1 MPYTISAVDR
11 ALNLLEAVAEHPGL
25 NVTDLANV
33 TGNTKSLVFRLMF
46 TLEQRGY
53 VIKEPASRTYTLGY
67 RPLFLAASAQDNVA
81 LIKAAGP
88 FLDDLAR
95 RTGQQANLL
104 VRDGLHSV
112 CVAIRTTRDS
122 GRLYAQVGRRGP
134 LHAGGGPKILLA
146 FAPDEVREQVL
157 SGPLETF
164 TATTTTDRVAL
175 ERRLAAIRDSG
186 RNESRGDLDANA
198 FSFAHAIHDRSG
210 DVVAAISVAG
220 SLDRLETGD
229 EDRLPKLVAEAAERI
244 SEAMGF
250 RLRFAGAV

>member
-25 NVTDLANV
+25 NVTELANV

-95 RTGQQANLL
+95 RSGQQVNLL

-112 CVAIRTTRDS
+112 CVALRTARDL

-134 LHAGGGPKILLA
+134 LHAGGGPKVLLA
-146 FAPDEVREQVL
+146 FAPDEIREQVL
-157 SGPLETF
+157 SGPLSAF
-164 TATTTTDRVAL
+164 TPTTTTDRGAL
-175 ERRLAAIRDSG
+175 ERRLAVIRETG
-186 RNESRGDLDANA
+186 RNESRGDLDADA
-198 FSFAHAIHDRSG
+198 FSFASAIHDRTG
-210 DVVAAISVAG
+210 EVVAAISVAG
-220 SLDRLETGD
+220 KLDRLEPGD
-229 EDRLPKLVAEAAERI
+229 DEKLPRIVAEAAERI
-244 SEAMGF
+244 SDALGF
-250 RLRFAGAV
+250 RQRFAGAV

>member
-1 MPYTISAVDR
+1 M
-11 ALNLLEAVAEHPGL
+11 NLLEAVAEHPGL
-25 NVTDLANV
+25 NVTELANV

-95 RTGQQANLL
+95 RSGQQVNLL

-112 CVAIRTTRDS
+112 CVALRTARDS

-146 FAPDEVREQVL
+146 FAPDEIREQVL
-157 SGPLETF
+157 AGPLQSF
-164 TATTTTDRVAL
+164 TTTTTTDRAAL
-175 ERRLAAIRDSG
+175 ERRLAVIRDTG

-198 FSFAHAIHDRSG
+198 FSFASAIHDRSG
-210 DVVAAISVAG
+210 EVVAAVSVAG
-220 SLDRLETGD
+220 TLDRLEPGD
-229 EDRLPKLVAEAAERI
+229 DRKLPALVDEAAERI

-250 RLRFAGAV
+250 RQRFAGAV

>member
-1 MPYTISAVDR
+1 M
-11 ALNLLEAVAEHPGL
+11 NLLEAVAEHPGL
-25 NVTDLANV
+25 NVTELANV

-88 FLDDLAR
+88 FLDELAR
-95 RTGQQANLL
+95 RSGQQVNLL

-112 CVAIRTTRDS
+112 CVALRTARDS

-146 FAPDEVREQVL
+146 FAPDEIREQVL
-157 SGPLETF
+157 AGPLQSF
-164 TATTTTDRVAL
+164 TATTTTDRAAL
-175 ERRLAAIRDSG
+175 ERRLAVIRDTG

-198 FSFAHAIHDRSG
+198 FSFASAIHDRSG
-210 DVVAAISVAG
+210 EVVAAVSVAG
-220 SLDRLETGD
+220 TLDRLEPGD
-229 EDRLPKLVAEAAERI
+229 DRKLPTLVTEAAERI

-250 RLRFAGAV
+250 RQRFAGAV

>member
-1 MPYTISAVDR
+1 M
-11 ALNLLEAVAEHPGL
+11 NLLEAVAEHPGL
-25 NVTDLANV
+25 NVTELANV

-81 LIKAAGP
+81 LIKVAGP

-95 RTGQQANLL
+95 RSGQQVNLL

-112 CVAIRTTRDS
+112 CVALRTARDS

-146 FAPDEVREQVL
+146 FAPEEIREQVL
-157 SGPLETF
+157 SEPLQSF
-164 TATTTTDRVAL
+164 TPTTTTDRAL
-175 ERRLAAIRDSG
+175 LEERLTAIRETG

-198 FSFAHAIHDRSG
+198 FSFASAIHDRSG
-210 DVVAAISVAG
+210 EVVAAVSVAG
-220 SLDRLETGD
+220 TLDRLEPGD
-229 EDRLPKLVAEAAERI
+229 DRKLPHLVAEAAERI

-250 RLRFAGAV
+250 RQRFAGAV

>member
-1 MPYTISAVDR
+1 M
-11 ALNLLEAVAEHPGL
+11 NLLEAVAEHPGL
-25 NVTDLANV
+25 NVTELANV

-95 RTGQQANLL
+95 RSGQQVNLL

-112 CVAIRTTRDS
+112 CVALRTARDS

-146 FAPDEVREQVL
+146 FAPDEIREQVL
-157 SGPLETF
+157 AGPLQSF
-164 TATTTTDRVAL
+164 TTTTTTDRAAL
-175 ERRLAAIRDSG
+175 ERRLAVIRDTG

-198 FSFAHAIHDRSG
+198 FSFASAIHDRSG
-210 DVVAAISVAG
+210 EVVAAVSAAG
-220 SLDRLETGD
+220 TLDRLEPGD
-229 EDRLPKLVAEAAERI
+229 DRKLPAIVDEAAERI

-250 RLRFAGAV
+250 RQRFAGAV

>member
-1 MPYTISAVDR
+1 MTYTISAVDR

-25 NVTDLANV
+25 NVTELANV

-95 RTGQQANLL
+95 RSGQQVNLL

-112 CVAIRTTRDS
+112 CVALRTARDS

-134 LHAGGGPKILLA
+134 LHAGGGPKVLLA
-146 FAPDEVREQVL
+146 FAPEDVRDQVL
-157 SGPLETF
+157 SGPLSAF
-164 TATTTTDRVAL
+164 TPTTTTDRAAL
-175 ERRLAAIRDSG
+175 EKRLAVIRETG
-186 RNESRGDLDANA
+186 HNESRGDLDADA
-198 FSFAHAIHDRSG
+198 FSFASAIHDRTG
-210 DVVAAISVAG
+210 EVVAAISVAG
-220 SLDRLETGD
+220 KLDRLEAGD
-229 EDRLPKLVAEAAERI
+229 DEKLPRIVAEAAERI
-244 SEAMGF
+244 SEALGF
-250 RLRFAGAV
+250 RQRFAGAV